1 MSFYLLIQIG
11 KTQFMKFKSN
21 KYSIESTDYQVGQD
35 NFNKWGFDVHNT
47 VFTASVALSILFIV
61 TLLMLEPADAKAAID
76 SIKGSVL
83 SNFDFLF
90 MWGANILLIFAVI
103 LAFSPLGKI
112 RLGGDKATTDYS
124 TMSWISMLFAA
135 GMGIGLIFWGVAEP
149 TAFFTNWY
157 GTPLNAEPF
166 TAEGRELA
174 LGATVFHWGLH
185 AWAIYGMTALCLAY
199 FVYNKGLPLSM
210 RSVFYPIL
218 GDRVWGITG
227 DIIDVLTVLVTLFG
241 LATSLGLGGA
251 QAASGISHVFGF
263 ENSLY
268 LKQFIILLIMGLAI
282 LSVTRG
288 MDGGVKL
295 LSNLNMVI
303 AFIFLGLI
311 AALNFTTVLDSLA
324 TAVIGYVKNIIPL
337 SQSSGRD
344 DTTWLHGWT
353 VFYWAWWVAYAPFFG
368 MFVARI
374 SKGRTVREFLI
385 CVMVIP
391 TLVTTAWMS
400 VFGGVAIEQIID
412 KVGLLGAEQGITDV
426 SLSLFYMLDAYP
438 LGDVLSV
445 IAVVLIV
452 VFFVT
457 TLDSGSI
464 VIDSMTAGGKLEV
477 PMKQKIVWAVI
488 SGVIAMVML
497 WIGGTQ
503 SIQALQSITIIAA
516 LPFTLILLLGCVS
529 LLKGLLTEVDKPKVI
544 DERIKQS

>member
-1 MSFYLLIQIG
+1 MDY
-11 KTQFMKFKSN
+11 KSK

-35 NFNKWGFDVHNT
+35 NINKWGMDVHNT
-47 VFTASVALSILFIV
+47 VFTVSVGLSILFIV
-61 TLLMLEPADAKAAID
+61 TLLALSPADAKAAID
-76 SIKGSVL
+76 SVKGAVL

-90 MWGANILLIFAVI
+90 MWGANLLLLFSVVI
-103 LAFSPLGKI
+103 AFSPLGKI
-112 RLGGDKATTDYS
+112 RLGGDKATADYS
-124 TMSWISMLFAA
+124 TLSWIAMLFAA

-149 TAFFTNWY
+149 TAFYTNWF
-157 GTPLNAEPF
+157 GTPLNVDAYTP
-166 TAEGRELA
+166 EGRELA

-185 AWAIYGMTALCLAY
+185 AWAIYGMAALCLAY

-210 RSVFYPIL
+210 RSVFYPLL
-218 GDRVWGITG
+218 GDKVWGKIG
-227 DIIDVLTVLVTLFG
+227 DVIDVMTVLVTLFG
-241 LATSLGLGGA
+241 LATSLGLGGS

-268 LKQFIILLIMGLAI
+268 LQQSIIVLIMGLAI
-282 LSVTRG
+282 ISVLRG

-295 LSNLNMVI
+295 LSNLNMII
-303 AFIFLGLI
+303 AFVFLGFI
-311 AALNFTTVLDSLA
+311 AVLNFTTVLDSTY
-324 TAVIGYVKNIIPL
+324 TAVVGYVENIIPL
-337 SQSSGRD
+337 SQTSGRE

-374 SKGRTVREFLI
+374 SKGRTVREFLV
-385 CVMVIP
+385 CVMIIP

-400 VFGGVAIEQIID
+400 VFGGVAIDQIINH
-412 KVGLLGAEQGITDV
+412 VGLLGIEQGISDV
-426 SLSLFYMLDAYP
+426 SLSLFYMLDAYS

-445 IAVVLIV
+445 LAVALIV

-477 PMKQKIVWAVI
+477 PLKQKVVWALI
-488 SGVIAMVML
+488 AGSIAMVML

-516 LPFTLILLLGCVS
+516 LPFTIILILGCIS
-529 LLKGLLTEVDKPKVI
+529 LIKGLLTEVEQPNSA
-544 DERIKQS
+544 IKAKS

>member
-1 MSFYLLIQIG
+1 MSF
-11 KTQFMKFKSN
+11 KSK
-21 KYSIESTDYQVGQD
+21 KYSIDSTDYQVGQD
-35 NFNKWGFDVHNT
+35 NINKWGMDVHNT
-47 VFTASVALSILFIV
+47 VFTASAGLSILFIV
-61 TLLMLEPADAKAAID
+61 TLLTLAPGDAKAAID
-76 SIKGSVL
+76 SIKGAVL

-90 MWGANILLIFAVI
+90 MWGANILLLFAVV

-112 RLGGDKATTDYS
+112 RLGGDDATTEY
-124 TMSWISMLFAA
+124 TTVSWIAMLFAA

-157 GTPLNAEPF
+157 GTPLNAEPY
-166 TAEGRELA
+166 TAAGREMA

-185 AWAIYGMTALCLAY
+185 AWAIYGMAALCLAY

-210 RSVFYPIL
+210 RSVFYPLL
-218 GDRVWGITG
+218 GDRVWGRIG
-227 DIIDVLTVLVTLFG
+227 DVIDVLTVLVTLFG

-251 QAASGISHVFGF
+251 QAASGISHVFGL

-268 LKQFIILLIMGLAI
+268 LQQGIIVVIMCLAI
-282 LSVTRG
+282 LSVIRG

-295 LSNLNMVI
+295 LSNLNMII
-303 AFIFLGLI
+303 AFIFLGFI
-311 AALNFTTVLDSLA
+311 AVLNTTTVLDSVA
-324 TAVIGYVKNIIPL
+324 TAIVGYVKNIIPL
-337 SQSSGRD
+337 SQTTGRE

-374 SKGRTVREFLI
+374 SRGRTVREFLVF
-385 CVMVIP
+385 VMLVP

-400 VFGGVAIEQIID
+400 VFGGVAIEQVID
-412 KVGLLGAEQGITDV
+412 KVGLLGIEQGITDV

-438 LGDVLSV
+438 IGNILSV
-445 IAVVLIV
+445 LAVALII

-477 PMKQKIVWAVI
+477 PLKQKVVWAII

-497 WIGGTQ
+497 WIGGKE

-516 LPFTLILLLGCVS
+516 LPFTIILLLGCVS
-529 LLKGLLTEVDKPKVI
+529 LMKGLLTEVDQSKTPA
-544 DERIKQS
+544 RLSKQS

>member
-1 MSFYLLIQIG
+1 MR
-11 KTQFMKFKSN
+11 FKSK

-35 NFNKWGFDVHNT
+35 NVTKWGMDVHNT
-47 VFTASVALSILFIV
+47 VFIASVGLSLLFIV
-61 TLLMLEPADAKAAID
+61 TLLTLAPADAKAAID
-76 SIKGSVL
+76 SIKGAVL

-90 MWGANILLIFAVI
+90 MWGANLLLIFAVI
-103 LAFSPLGKI
+103 LIFSPLGKI
-112 RLGGDKATTDYS
+112 RLGGDDATTDYS
-124 TMSWISMLFAA
+124 TVSWIAMLFAA

-149 TAFFTNWY
+149 TAFFTDWY
-157 GTPLNAEPF
+157 GTPLNAKPY
-166 TAEGRELA
+166 TPEGREVA

-185 AWAIYGMTALCLAY
+185 AWAIYGMAALCLAY

-210 RSVFYPIL
+210 RSVFYPLL
-218 GDRVWGITG
+218 GDRVWGKLG
-227 DIIDVLTVLVTLFG
+227 DVIDVLTVLVTLFG
-241 LATSLGLGGA
+241 LATSLGLGGS

-268 LKQFIILLIMGLAI
+268 LQQLIILLIMALAI
-282 LSVTRG
+282 VSVIRG

-295 LSNLNMVI
+295 LSNLNMII
-303 AFIFLGLI
+303 AFVFLGLI
-311 AALNFTTVLDSLA
+311 AILNFTTVLDSVA
-324 TAVIGYVKNIIPL
+324 TAVTGYVKNIIPL
-337 SQSSGRD
+337 SQTTGRD

-374 SKGRTVREFLI
+374 SKGRTVREFLL
-385 CVMVIP
+385 CVLIIP

-412 KVGLLGAEQGITDV
+412 KVGLLGLEQGITDV
-426 SLSLFYMLDAYP
+426 SLSLFYMLDAYSI
-438 LGDVLSV
+438 GNILSV
-445 IAVVLIV
+445 IAVALII

-477 PMKQKIVWAVI
+477 PVKQKVVWAVI

-516 LPFTLILLLGCVS
+516 LPFTIILLLACVS
-529 LLKGLLTEVDKPKVI
+529 LGKGLLTEVDPQKSVKLT
-544 DERIKQS
+544 KQN

>member
-1 MSFYLLIQIG
+1 
-11 KTQFMKFKSN
+11 MKFKSK
-21 KYSIESTDYQVGQD
+21 KYSIDSTDYQIGQD
-35 NFNKWGFDVHNT
+35 NINKWGFDVHNT
-47 VFTASVALSILFIV
+47 VFSFSAGLSILFIV
-61 TLLMLEPADAKAAID
+61 TLLLLDPAVAKAGID
-76 SIKGSVL
+76 SIKGAVL

-90 MWGANILLIFAVI
+90 MWGANILLLFAVA
-103 LAFSPLGKI
+103 LVFSPFGKI
-112 RLGGDKATTDYS
+112 RLGGDNAKTDYS
-124 TMSWISMLFAA
+124 TVSWIAMLFAA

-149 TAFFTNWY
+149 TAFYTDWY
-157 GTPLNAEPF
+157 GTPLNAEAF
-166 TAEGRELA
+166 TPEGRELA
-174 LGATVFHWGLH
+174 LGATAFHWGLH

-199 FVYNKGLPLSM
+199 FAYNKGLPLSM

-227 DIIDVLTVLVTLFG
+227 DIIDIMTVLVTLFG
-241 LATSLGLGGA
+241 LATSLGLGGT

-263 ENSLY
+263 ENSIY
-268 LKQFIILLIMGLAI
+268 LQQFVIVLIMGLAI

-311 AALNFTTVLDSLA
+311 AVLNFTTVLDSLA
-324 TAVIGYVKNIIPL
+324 TAIIGYVKNIIPL
-337 SQSSGRD
+337 SQTSGRD

-374 SKGRTVREFLI
+374 SKGRTIREFLLY
-385 CVMVIP
+385 VLLMP
-391 TLVTTAWMS
+391 TLVTTVWMS
-400 VFGGVAIEQIID
+400 IFGGVAIEQIID
-412 KVGLLGAEQGITDV
+412 KIGILGAEQGITDV

-438 LGDVLSV
+438 MGDILSV
-445 IAVVLIV
+445 IAIVLII

-464 VIDSMTAGGKLEV
+464 VVDSMTAGGKMDV
-477 PMKQKIVWAVI
+477 PMKQKVVWAII
-488 SGVIAMVML
+488 SGLIAMVML

-516 LPFTLILLLGCVS
+516 LPFTIILLLGCVS
-529 LLKGLLTEVDKPKVI
+529 LVKGLLTEIQVPNKSINSPKKANNVG
-544 DERIKQS
+544 